1 MPDQS
6 RTWVHGNYK
15 IELQRHINNCD
26 RRSEAYR
33 LFCNDQELDHELK
46 FNAWFPYCGSGGQFY
61 FERDG
66 HQFLLEYDPF
76 SWCSCYKQYRLFID
90 NIDVD
95 DGIEHSAFWTRRA
108 RQVIGLGA
116 IYLLIALVV
125 VVTLTLVLGWR
136 WVYLAYTAGLW
147 LNAIIQFA
155 FGLAL
160 LRNPPSAIPR
170 Q

>member
-15 IELQRHINNCD
+15 IELQRQINCC
-26 RRSEAYR
+26 SEAYR
-33 LFCNDQELDHELK
+33 LFFNDQEMEDHGLK
-46 FNAWFPYCGSGGQFY
+46 YNVWFPSCGSGGQFY

-66 HQFLLEYDPF
+66 HQFLLEYDPC
-76 SWCSCYKQYRLFID
+76 SWGSCYKQYRLFID

-95 DGIEHSAFWTRRA
+95 DGIEHSAFWRRRA
-108 RQVIGLGA
+108 WQTIVLGA
-116 IYLLIALVV
+116 IYLFIAVIILLILS
-125 VVTLTLVLGWR
+125 LVLGWQ

-147 LNAIIQFA
+147 PNAIIQFA

-160 LRNPPSAIPR
+160 LRNPPPAAPVR
-170 Q
+170 W